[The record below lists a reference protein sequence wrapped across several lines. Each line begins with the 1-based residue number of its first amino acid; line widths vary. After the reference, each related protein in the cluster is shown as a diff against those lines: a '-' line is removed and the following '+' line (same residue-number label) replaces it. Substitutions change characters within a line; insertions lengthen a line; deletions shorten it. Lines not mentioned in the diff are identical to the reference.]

1 MSDTDPQL
9 EFNFAY
15 RRPFCDVPR
24 YNRSLIKQSALQVEG
39 TFVLGDPHPEFEGLF
54 FIRTN
59 DRQGQQ
65 WATLE
70 KIEHI
75 RTQARKWY
83 RTRMRSITK
92 TKTPK
97 RYCWVFR
104 CSIKRRTIRAQTGLE
119 GLKRHAPHPTMNGLF
134 FFEYRSAGAEV
145 WRTEDEIDKRT
156 IYTAAKNRKW
166 VQANPEKHAANC
178 AKRRKKLKTNI
189 KLHKTAQKALQ
200 AVYKLRECLTLC
212 ARSAGSSEAFHVD
225 HIWPIMH
232 DKFCGLHAPW
242 NLQILEAKE
251 NLSKS
256 NSIPTT

>member
-24 YNRSLIKQSALQVEG
+24 RGSLIKQSAIQVEG
-39 TFVLGDPHPEFEGLF
+39 VFAFGDPHPEFEGLF
-54 FIRTN
+54 IVARTGV
-59 DRQGQQ
+59 QH
-65 WATLE
+65 WVPLE

-75 RTQARKWY
+75 RIQSRHRSHKWKRENPEKKVATDRKWY
-83 RTRMRSITK
+83 QANSEK
-92 TKTPK
+92 
-97 RYCWVFR
+97 V
-104 CSIKRRTIRAQTGLE
+104 
-119 GLKRHAPHPTMNGLF
+119 
-134 FFEYRSAGAEV
+134 
-145 WRTEDEIDKRT
+145 
-156 IYTAAKNRKW
+156 AASTRKW
-166 VQANPEKHAANC
+166 KKENPEKVASKD

-225 HIWPIMH
+225 HVWPIQH

-242 NLQILEAKE
+242 NLQILEASE
-251 NLSKS
+251 NIRKS